1 MGSLAYKGGVCQ
13 KQQYLEGWMIE
24 AHTLDL
30 VAALDRAGGA
40 RALAAARDDGRAG
53 DGGGGER
60 EDEGE
65 AGAHRV
71 VAIEESVQ
79 RRTKERE

>member
-1 MGSLAYKGGVCQ
+1 MNTCVRTVTGDRGG
-13 KQQYLEGWMIE
+13 GGT
-24 AHTLDL
+24 HTLDL

-65 AGAHRV
+65 AGDHRV
-71 VAIEESVQ
+71 VAIEESVK